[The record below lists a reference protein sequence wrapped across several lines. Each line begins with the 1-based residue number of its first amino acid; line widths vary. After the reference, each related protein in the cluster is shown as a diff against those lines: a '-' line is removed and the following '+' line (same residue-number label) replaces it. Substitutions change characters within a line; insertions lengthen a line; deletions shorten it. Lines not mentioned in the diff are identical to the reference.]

1 MYSTQIDSLNDRA
14 FLPKVSVVVPVYNGE
29 ADLPDLINC
38 LRVQT
43 YPVDRVEYLLV
54 DNASTDRTATILQ
67 AAAQDLKSQGLT
79 IYCLTQNE
87 IQSSYATRNAGIRAS
102 TGEILVFTDADCR
115 PFPNWLYALIQPF
128 AHPIVGLVCGA
139 IVALPGKTLLEKYAE
154 RKNILSHKFG
164 LSHPFCP
171 YAATANLAI
180 RRQALEQVGLFR
192 SYITTGGDVDLCWRI
207 QRQSSWR
214 LYCVEQAIVQHR
226 HRATLQSLLNQFRRY
241 GRSHQYLHEL
251 YGVDVS
257 QNVLEL
263 KQYLYYL
270 SRWLLKELPLT
281 GVKAIAGKATF
292 LDLLMTPIFLLTR
305 QAHAAGRR
313 EAKLSEQA
321 RAIEWLEK
329 PQSLNPDSTGTTVVL
344 NSSISPKTVAHTEPL
359 SPQRYCSLHNNSY
372 RLEPTPRDSSS
383 SQ

>member
-1 MYSTQIDSLNDRA
+1 MVSNQINSSTSRT
-14 FLPKVSVVVPVYNGE
+14 FLPRVSVVIPIYNGE

-38 LRVQT
+38 LHAQT
-43 YPVDRVEYLLV
+43 YPADRVEYLLV
-54 DNASTDRTATILQ
+54 DNASSDRTAAILA
-67 AAAQDLKSQGLT
+67 AAAQDSKPQGLT
-79 IYCLTQNE
+79 MYCLSENQ
-87 IQSSYATRNAGIRAS
+87 IQSSYAARNAGIRAS
-102 TGEILVFTDADCR
+102 TGEILVFTDVDCR
-115 PFPNWLYALIQPF
+115 PLPNWLYALIQPF
-128 AHPIVGLVCGA
+128 AHPPVGLVGGA
-139 IVALPGKTLLEKYAE
+139 VVALPGKTLVEKYAE

-192 SYITTGGDVDLCWRI
+192 SHITTGGDVDICWRI

-226 HRATLQSLLNQFRRY
+226 HRATLPELLNQFRRY

-251 YGVDVS
+251 YGIDVF

-281 GVKAIAGKATF
+281 GVKAIAGKATL
-292 LDLLMTPIFLLTR
+292 LDLLMTPIFPGQR
-305 QAHAAGRR
+305 K
-313 EAKLSEQA
+313 AKLSE
-321 RAIEWLEK
+321 
-329 PQSLNPDSTGTTVVL
+329 
-344 NSSISPKTVAHTEPL
+344 
-359 SPQRYCSLHNNSY
+359 
-372 RLEPTPRDSSS
+372 
-383 SQ
+383 